1 MQHII
6 NLLIIHINLITY
18 DLYHTNVTKLVKELG
33 WERLELHRK
42 INRFVVLHK
51 AIKGEVAV
59 PLPAELKRTTRKTRK
74 KPAHTFEQFETAADC
89 YKYIFFPRTIREW
102 NSLQRTM
109 STLIV
114 TISKSHHGTIW
125 NYTFLF
131 IFCVRL
137 HEAFPVLL
145 DRLL

>member
-18 DLYHTNVTKLVKELG
+18 HLYHTNVTKLVKELG
-33 WERLELHRK
+33 WERLALHRK

-59 PLPAELKRTTRKTRK
+59 PLPAELKRTARKTRK
-74 KPAHTFEQFETAADC
+74 NFLPFEQFETTTDC

-102 NSLQRTM
+102 NSPPENNVHLNCDNFKIP
-109 STLIV
+109 S
-114 TISKSHHGTIW
+114 W
-125 NYTFLF
+125 NHLELYIFVYFL
-131 IFCVRL
+131 C
-137 HEAFPVLL
+137 APT
-145 DRLL
+145 